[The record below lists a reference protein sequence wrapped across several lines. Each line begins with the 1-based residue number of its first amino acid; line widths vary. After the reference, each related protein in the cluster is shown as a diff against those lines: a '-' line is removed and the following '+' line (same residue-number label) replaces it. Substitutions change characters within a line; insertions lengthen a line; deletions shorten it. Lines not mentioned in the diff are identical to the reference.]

1 MNANTWAAIMDDQP
15 GAFSNRINGTYPAK
29 KPLSTVPPNVLA
41 VLPRL
46 PDDIQYRFVR
56 RHLILLDTR
65 AGVILERIPYAI
77 WRTDCRKVDL
87 PSLNP
92 ASQSRRD
99 ASRET
104 CRGSCER
111 RCADRTVQPDER
123 GASAAEL
130 AAVIP
135 VMDHHHAPYTFVL
148 RPTPPFRLD
157 LTAWALRRR
166 ARNLIDRWD
175 GTTYR
180 RVIVMDG
187 RPTELA
193 VRQTGSSAA
202 PRLHVTAT
210 PPLNTPLERRGVRS
224 ILDRLLGLRI
234 DLTDWYR
241 MAAGD
246 ARLRPLA
253 DTFRGMKPPRFP
265 TMFEAV
271 VNGFA
276 CQQLSL
282 EVGLELL
289 NRLAT
294 ISGARLGRRGD
305 VRYAFPTAQDIAP
318 LPAEKYRAIGFSR
331 QKVRAL
337 LDLARPITLQE
348 LELESVAR
356 EDDAVARQRLLKLRG
371 VGRWT
376 AEYVLLRGVGRLHVF
391 PGDDVGAQKRLA
403 RWLGRSRP
411 LDYAGV
417 HRAVERWQ
425 PYAGLVYFHLL
436 LDGLS
441 QAGALDRDPE
451 STSNG
456 SIIEASRPGRGS
468 R

>member
-1 MNANTWAAIMDDQP
+1 MTSLMNH
-15 GAFSNRINGTYPAK
+15 
-29 KPLSTVPPNVLA
+29 
-41 VLPRL
+41 
-46 PDDIQYRFVR
+46 R
-56 RHLILLDTR
+56 RAR
-65 AGVILERIPYAI
+65 
-77 WRTDCRKVDL
+77 
-87 PSLNP
+87 
-92 ASQSRRD
+92 
-99 ASRET
+99 
-104 CRGSCER
+104 
-111 RCADRTVQPDER
+111 
-123 GASAAEL
+123 
-130 AAVIP
+130 
-135 VMDHHHAPYTFVL
+135 YTFVL
-148 RPTPPFRLD
+148 RPIPPFRLD
-157 LTAWALRRR
+157 LTVWALRRR
-166 ARNLIDRWD
+166 PRNLIDRWD

-180 RVIVMDG
+180 RVIVVEG

-193 VRQTGSSAA
+193 VRQAGSSDA
-202 PRLHVTAT
+202 PRLRVTAT
-210 PPLNTPLERRGVRS
+210 PPPQTLLERRRVRS
-224 ILDRLLGLRI
+224 IVDRLLGLRI
-234 DLTDWYR
+234 DLTDWYH

-265 TMFEAV
+265 TIFEAL
-271 VNGFA
+271 VNAFA

-294 ISGARLGRRGD
+294 ISSARLGRRGD
-305 VRYAFPTAQDIAP
+305 VRYAFPTAQNIAR

-337 LDLARPITLQE
+337 LDLARSITRQE

-356 EDDAVARQRLLKLRG
+356 EDDAVVRQRLLELRG

-411 LDYAGV
+411 LDYDGV
-417 HRAVERWQ
+417 CRAVERWQ
-425 PYAGLVYFHLL
+425 PYAGLVYFHLV

-456 SIIEASRPGRGS
+456 SIIEVSRPRLASRSQEVHDVRRTTRRPAAQETAHGTDGRSLS
-468 R
+468 RIRSHQGTGAASRRT

>member
-1 MNANTWAAIMDDQP
+1 
-15 GAFSNRINGTYPAK
+15 
-29 KPLSTVPPNVLA
+29 
-41 VLPRL
+41 
-46 PDDIQYRFVR
+46 
-56 RHLILLDTR
+56 
-65 AGVILERIPYAI
+65 
-77 WRTDCRKVDL
+77 
-87 PSLNP
+87 
-92 ASQSRRD
+92 
-99 ASRET
+99 
-104 CRGSCER
+104 
-111 RCADRTVQPDER
+111 
-123 GASAAEL
+123 
-130 AAVIP
+130 
-135 VMDHHHAPYTFVL
+135 MDHRQAAHTFVL
-148 RPTPPFRLD
+148 QPIPPFRLD
-157 LTAWALRRR
+157 LTVWALRRR

-180 RVIVMDG
+180 RVIVVEG

-202 PRLHVTAT
+202 PRLRVTAM
-210 PPLNTPLERRGVRS
+210 PPPQTLLERRRVRS
-224 ILDRLLGLRI
+224 IVDRLLGLRI

-253 DTFRGMKPPRFP
+253 DAFRGMKPPRFP

-294 ISGARLGRRGD
+294 MSSAKLGRRDD
-305 VRYAFPTAQDIAP
+305 VRYAFPTAQDIAR

-337 LDLARPITLQE
+337 LDLARPITRQE
-348 LELESVAR
+348 LELESLAR
-356 EDDAVARQRLLKLRG
+356 EDDAVVRQRLLELRG

-456 SIIEASRPGRGS
+456 SIIEASRSGLGS